1 MQKGISNNID
11 SNFFSRNNKIFIN
24 EDLTHLIK
32 ILAYHSTK
40 LEDQSYPL
48 EIYKSWS
55 FYIKMTEDGE
65 Q

>member
-48 EIYKSWS
+48 EINKSWS